1 MPNNR
6 IKNRGGILK
15 ITKVV
20 AENKKLKAEI
30 EGSGWSQY
38 EQVGEWFTNVCLI
51 LDEIKQDVKDE
62 NSLASSDVMDSI
74 SEAKE
79 FIDKIGYMVYGDNYC
94 E

>member
-1 MPNNR
+1 MRNE
-6 IKNRGGILK
+6 IKLRN
-15 ITKVV
+15 
-20 AENKKLKAEI
+20 EI
-30 EGSGWSQY
+30 EGSGWNQH

-62 NSLASSDVMDSI
+62 NSLASSDVMYRI

-79 FIDKIGYMVYGDNYC
+79 FINKIGYMVYDDNYC